1 MKTHIK
7 LKYFIITLIITLCS
21 CKDHNKT
28 IILNFDFDLSSVYE
42 KRLIRDSIV
51 IQYYSNDSILLLK
64 YSNGDYKQSVY
75 FKMGNAFFERRIS
88 VSEIGEFVR
97 IDSVL
102 TFSKSDTVFGYKSAR
117 KFIPTVLD
125 LSYADCIY
133 TIKHESN
140 GYMSIKQ
147 SVIDTT
153 YKEIYFYDMNYN
165 IFKYINTWKDNQCV
179 YVRKK

>member
-1 MKTHIK
+1 MKMGCVCFLIIIALSSCINHGKTTV
-7 LKYFIITLIITLCS
+7 LKYDS
-21 CKDHNKT
+21 
-28 IILNFDFDLSSVYE
+28 DLSTVYE

-51 IQYYSNDSILLLK
+51 IHYYSTDSILLLK

-165 IFKYINTWKDNQCV
+165 IFKYINTWKDNKCV
-179 YVRKK
+179 YVRKE